1 MHAQKAA
8 WFERAAQ
15 QGRRQPKGDGMIS
28 RTIWAATT
36 IARRLA
42 AARVPR
48 QFILACAGLTL
59 LGAAGGC
66 ASITNGTSQSINV
79 NSDPGEAD
87 CTLTRD
93 GRELAT
99 VKTPAPVKVK
109 RESRTIHVL
118 CKKEGFRDGETSMDA
133 RFETATLGNL
143 ILGGVVGLAVD
154 AASGAYQR
162 YDGFVM
168 VHLTPLSPTAAATQP
183 APAPATPASP
193 AAAAASRPVA
203 STASEGSAPAP
214 IAPGS
219 GLSRSRL

>member
-1 MHAQKAA
+1 VV
-8 WFERAAQ
+8 
-15 QGRRQPKGDGMIS
+15 S
-28 RTIWAATT
+28 RTIWVAAA

-42 AARVPR
+42 AGRVPR
-48 QFILACAGLTL
+48 QFILACAGLVL

-99 VKTPAPVKVK
+99 VKTPSPVKVK
-109 RESRTIHVL
+109 RESKTIHVV
-118 CKKEGFRDGETSMDA
+118 CKKEGYRDGETSMDA

-162 YDGFVM
+162 YDEFVM
-168 VHLTPLSPTAAATQP
+168 VHLSPLPPTAAAIQP
-183 APAPATPASP
+183 ATTPAPVTPARP
-193 AAAAASRPVA
+193 AAVASSRPVA
-203 STASEGSAPAP
+203 STAGEGSAPAP

>member
-1 MHAQKAA
+1 VV
-8 WFERAAQ
+8 
-15 QGRRQPKGDGMIS
+15 S
-28 RTIWAATT
+28 RTIWVAAA
-36 IARRLA
+36 IARRLVA
-42 AARVPR
+42 GRVPR

-87 CTLTRD
+87 CTLSRG

-109 RESRTIHVL
+109 RESKTIQVV
-118 CKKEGFRDGETSMDA
+118 CKKEGYRDGETSMDA

-143 ILGGVVGLAVD
+143 IVGGVVGLAVD

-168 VHLTPLSPTAAATQP
+168 VHLTPLPPAAAVQP
-183 APAPATPASP
+183 TTAPATPAP
-193 AAAAASRPVA
+193 TAAAASSRPVA
-203 STASEGSAPAP
+203 STAGEGSAPAP
-214 IAPGS
+214 IAPSS

>member
-1 MHAQKAA
+1 MV
-8 WFERAAQ
+8 
-15 QGRRQPKGDGMIS
+15 S
-28 RTIWAATT
+28 RTIRVAAL
-36 IARRLA
+36 IARRLVA
-42 AARVPR
+42 GRVLR
-48 QFILACAGLTL
+48 QFILAGAGLIL

-66 ASITNGTSQSINV
+66 ASITSGTSQAINV
-79 NSDPGEAD
+79 NSEPGEAD

-93 GRELAT
+93 GRELGT
-99 VKTPAPVKVK
+99 VRTPGPVKVK
-109 RESRTIHVL
+109 RESRTIHVV
-118 CKKEGFRDGETSMDA
+118 CKKEGYKDGETSMDA

-143 ILGGVVGLAVD
+143 IVGGVVGLAVD

-168 VHLTPLSPTAAATQP
+168 VHLVPLPPGAAVAQPTIPP
-183 APAPATPASP
+183 APAAPPT

-203 STASEGSAPAP
+203 STAGEGPAPAP

>member
-1 MHAQKAA
+1 MV
-8 WFERAAQ
+8 
-15 QGRRQPKGDGMIS
+15 S
-28 RTIWAATT
+28 RTIWVAAL
-36 IARRLA
+36 IARRLVA
-42 AARVPR
+42 GRVLR
-48 QFILACAGLTL
+48 QFILAGAGLVL

-66 ASITNGTSQSINV
+66 ASITSGTSQAINV
-79 NSDPGEAD
+79 NSEPAEAD

-93 GRELAT
+93 GRELGT
-99 VKTPAPVKVK
+99 IRTPGPVKVK
-109 RESRTIHVL
+109 RESKTIHVV
-118 CKKEGFRDGETSMDA
+118 CKKDGYKDGETSMDA

-143 ILGGVVGLAVD
+143 IVGGVVGLAVD

-168 VHLTPLSPTAAATQP
+168 VHLAPLPPAAAVARPTIPP
-183 APAPATPASP
+183 APAAAPT

-203 STASEGSAPAP
+203 STAGEGPAPAP

>member
-1 MHAQKAA
+1 
-8 WFERAAQ
+8 
-15 QGRRQPKGDGMIS
+15 MIS
-28 RTIWAATT
+28 RTSRATAA
-36 IARRLA
+36 IARRLVA
-42 AARVPR
+42 GRLLR
-48 QFILACAGLTL
+48 QFILAGAGLVL
-59 LGAAGGC
+59 LAATGGC

-99 VKTPAPVKVK
+99 IKTPAPVKVK

-118 CKKEGFRDGETSMDA
+118 CRKEGFRDGETTMDA

-162 YDGFVM
+162 YDGLVM
-168 VHLTPLSPTAAATQP
+168 VHLTPLPPTAAAQP
-183 APAPATPASP
+183 ATTPAPPVPT
-193 AAAAASRPVA
+193 AAAASSRPVA
-203 STASEGSAPAP
+203 STAGEGLAPAP
-214 IAPGS
+214 IAAGS

>member
-1 MHAQKAA
+1 
-8 WFERAAQ
+8 
-15 QGRRQPKGDGMIS
+15 MIS
-28 RTIWAATT
+28 RTSRATAT

-42 AARVPR
+42 AGRLLR
-48 QFILACAGLTL
+48 QFILAGAGLVL
-59 LGAAGGC
+59 LAATGGC

-109 RESRTIHVL
+109 RESRTIQVV
-118 CKKEGFRDGETSMDA
+118 CKKEGFRDGETTMDA

-168 VHLTPLSPTAAATQP
+168 VHLTPLPPTAAAQP
-183 APAPATPASP
+183 ATTPAPATPVP
-193 AAAAASRPVA
+193 TAAAASSRPVA
-203 STASEGSAPAP
+203 STAGEGLAPAP
-214 IAPGS
+214 IAAGS
-219 GLSRSRL
+219 GLPRSRL

>member
-1 MHAQKAA
+1 
-8 WFERAAQ
+8 
-15 QGRRQPKGDGMIS
+15 MIS
-28 RTIWAATT
+28 RTIWVATT

-42 AARVPR
+42 AGHVPR
-48 QFILACAGLTL
+48 QFILACAGLAL

-168 VHLTPLSPTAAATQP
+168 VHLTPVSPTAAATQP
-183 APAPATPASP
+183 APAPATPAPP
-193 AAAAASRPVA
+193 AAAASSRSVA
-203 STASEGSAPAP
+203 STAGEGSAPAP

>member
-1 MHAQKAA
+1 
-8 WFERAAQ
+8 
-15 QGRRQPKGDGMIS
+15 MIS
-28 RTIWAATT
+28 RTSRATAT

-42 AARVPR
+42 AGRLLR
-48 QFILACAGLTL
+48 QFILAGAGLVL
-59 LGAAGGC
+59 LAATGGC

-118 CKKEGFRDGETSMDA
+118 CRKEGFRDGETTMDA

-162 YDGFVM
+162 YDGLVM
-168 VHLTPLSPTAAATQP
+168 VHLTPLPPTAAAQP
-183 APAPATPASP
+183 ATTPAPPVPT
-193 AAAAASRPVA
+193 AAAASSRPVA
-203 STASEGSAPAP
+203 STAGEGLAPAP

>member
-1 MHAQKAA
+1 
-8 WFERAAQ
+8 
-15 QGRRQPKGDGMIS
+15 MIS
-28 RTIWAATT
+28 RTSRATAT

-42 AARVPR
+42 AGRLLR
-48 QFILACAGLTL
+48 QFILAGAGLVL
-59 LGAAGGC
+59 LAATGGC

-109 RESRTIHVL
+109 RESRTIQVV
-118 CKKEGFRDGETSMDA
+118 CKKEGFRDGETTMDA

-168 VHLTPLSPTAAATQP
+168 VHLTPSSPAAAVAQP
-183 APAPATPASP
+183 ATMPAPATPVP
-193 AAAAASRPVA
+193 TAAAASSRPVA
-203 STASEGSAPAP
+203 STAGEGLAPAP
-214 IAPGS
+214 IAAGS

>member
-1 MHAQKAA
+1 
-8 WFERAAQ
+8 
-15 QGRRQPKGDGMIS
+15 MIS
-28 RTIWAATT
+28 RTSRATAA
-36 IARRLA
+36 IARRLVA
-42 AARVPR
+42 GRLLR
-48 QFILACAGLTL
+48 QFILAGAGLVL
-59 LGAAGGC
+59 LAATGGC

-99 VKTPAPVKVK
+99 IKTPAPVKVK

-118 CKKEGFRDGETSMDA
+118 CRKEGFRDGETTMDA

-168 VHLTPLSPTAAATQP
+168 VHLTPLPPTAAATQP
-183 APAPATPASP
+183 APAPATPALP
-193 AAAAASRPVA
+193 AAAASSRPVA
-203 STASEGSAPAP
+203 STAGEGSAPAP

>member
-1 MHAQKAA
+1 
-8 WFERAAQ
+8 
-15 QGRRQPKGDGMIS
+15 MIS
-28 RTIWAATT
+28 RTSRATAA
-36 IARRLA
+36 IARRLVA
-42 AARVPR
+42 GRLLR
-48 QFILACAGLTL
+48 QFILAGAGLVL
-59 LGAAGGC
+59 LAATGGC

-99 VKTPAPVKVK
+99 IKTPAPVKVK

-118 CKKEGFRDGETSMDA
+118 CRKEGFRDGETTMDA

-168 VHLTPLSPTAAATQP
+168 VHLTPLPPTAAATQP
-183 APAPATPASP
+183 APAPATSALP
-193 AAAAASRPVA
+193 AAAASSRPVA
-203 STASEGSAPAP
+203 STAGEGSAPAP

>member
-1 MHAQKAA
+1 MTTPRNSGDGRQGGRDDFQDEQGYGHH
-8 WFERAAQ
+8 RAAS
-15 QGRRQPKGDGMIS
+15 RRQPPAEAIHPGRVGLVLL
-28 RTIWAATT
+28 AAT
-36 IARRLA
+36 
-42 AARVPR
+42 
-48 QFILACAGLTL
+48 
-59 LGAAGGC
+59 GGC

-79 NSDPGEAD
+79 DSDPGEAD
-87 CTLTRD
+87 CTLTRE

-109 RESRTIHVL
+109 RELKTIQVV
-118 CKKEGFRDGETSMDA
+118 CKKEGFRDGETTMDA

-154 AASGAYQR
+154 AASAAYQR

-168 VHLTPLSPTAAATQP
+168 VHLTPLLPMARTAQPATVP
-183 APAPATPASP
+183 APALPVPTVAPPS
-193 AAAAASRPVA
+193 SRPVA
-203 STASEGSAPAP
+203 STAGDGWAPAP

>member
-1 MHAQKAA
+1 
-8 WFERAAQ
+8 
-15 QGRRQPKGDGMIS
+15 MIS
-28 RTIWAATT
+28 RTSRATAA
-36 IARRLA
+36 IARRLVA
-42 AARVPR
+42 GRLLR
-48 QFILACAGLTL
+48 QFILAGAGLVL
-59 LGAAGGC
+59 LATTGGC

-99 VKTPAPVKVK
+99 IKTPAPVKVK

-118 CKKEGFRDGETSMDA
+118 CRKEGFRDGETTMDA

-168 VHLTPLSPTAAATQP
+168 VHLTPLPPTAAATQP
-183 APAPATPASP
+183 APAPATSALP
-193 AAAAASRPVA
+193 AAAASSRPVA
-203 STASEGSAPAP
+203 STAGEGSAPAP